1 MDNLNIENEDFLENE
16 KLSVVE
22 TEPDILDSGSKV
34 ESAAENMEQEIS
46 AIINEDKPEDL
57 AEMKARQE
65 QELEGKV
72 ASNDE
77 MWKMDFSNCSQAEKD
92 AYAQIQSN
100 LAKNIKLSEVDKEF
114 LIGLYQ
120 KDVIG
125 QNVYNDIVS
134 RDGAIVTEGSV
145 NPPNQEYANISET
158 TSQDLVKM
166 NLENAFKNNNI
177 DKSQVYMTNDG
188 FIVASEAY
196 DWQRFYNTFLSGVC
210 TWEEYVK
217 RVESNTLL

>member
-1 MDNLNIENEDFLENE
+1 MENIENKDLLEKK
-16 KLSVVE
+16 KLLVME
-22 TEPDILDSGSKV
+22 TEPDVLDSGSKV

-46 AIINEDKPEDL
+46 AIINEDKSEDL
-57 AEMKARQE
+57 TEMRDRQK

-100 LAKNIKLSEVDKEF
+100 LAKNIKLSEIDKNF
-114 LIGLYQ
+114 LISLYQ
-120 KDVIG
+120 KEAIG
-125 QNVYNDIVS
+125 QNVYNDIIS
-134 RDGAIVTEGSV
+134 RDSMIVTEGFV
-145 NPPNQEYANISET
+145 KVPNQEYANISET

-188 FIVASEAY
+188 FIVASETY
-196 DWQRFYNTFLSGVC
+196 DWQRFYNTFLSDVC